1 MLTVFDGANGYP
13 VANDD
18 YYIRQLASGL
28 DEIVFNVSIRDP
40 IYKYIVE
47 EAKVR
52 DRDQNFYLIKQIDA
66 GDDSAKV
73 VAQIDI
79 DDFKRAMFEK
89 YTNDSATVYN
99 TVLGVLPTGW
109 SCIDYSG
116 VIIRRT
122 IPTSDTTT
130 DYNVTAWE
138 VLQACCNTYKVRFRF
153 DNVNKIVTIVNP
165 ASYENMGAFATRDL
179 NLKALNYKGKSNDFI
194 TRLYAEGADGLT
206 FADING
212 GKNYIDNNTYSDKI
226 ISTYW
231 KDERYTDAQSLLDD
245 ATAKLAEMAQPTRS
259 YDCDVLDLAS
269 TNPDMY
275 GFEDFALFNV
285 ITLID
290 DAQERRLNYQIVEKW
305 IYPYYPVNNKVVLS
319 SETPKIQTQVA
330 TLIDAINSPVSAF
343 QQIMQSAIANS
354 TALITGNKGGYV
366 VLHDSNGDGVPDEIL
381 IMDTPDIETATK
393 VWRWNEN
400 GLGYS
405 NTGYNGTFGLAMTI
419 DGAIVADYITAGTLN
434 GAIVRAGTIDANAL
448 SVSAQED
455 IGAIHNYLP
464 YDLLTNSDRMTL
476 YRKLSPSGARI
487 NLVDK
492 VIDGVTKR
500 CINLDG
506 TNMTHYNTD
515 SAIVYTDLLGEI
527 PLHIKCHF
535 VTAQTVTLNSDY
547 VFLHYYT
554 SSNGQSWGGASII
567 TYPSGTTFNA
577 NEVYTIDFEYTPW
590 EVNIQYQSRFEFD
603 FLKDVSI
610 FIYDL
615 EITSTEYKQA
625 QLQYTSNGLYSLVQ
639 AGSII
644 SSINQSAESVS
655 INANKINLTGD
666 LTLRGQFTAYD
677 PNDATTYIDMTSG
690 KIKVVD
696 NNDIIFTIATSS
708 LISNQAGIY
717 FGDPE
722 DSSQLAE
729 HTHINIDQVTAP
741 NILAYSTGDYDDFS
755 SPSTAT
761 TSFISEATAR
771 FHGGVIVDSDPD
783 QTGGVTI
790 VNSFSNAT
798 RFYGTVYNSSGGTV
812 FVSDKRKKRS
822 IKDLALNKAKSF
834 IMGLKPREFKFIK
847 DISTSDRKHHGFIAQ
862 EVKEAMGEDW
872 GLYIEDKEQD
882 FIGLRYDEI
891 IADLVKVVQD
901 QEKRIETL
909 ERKLKNDKSNN

>member
-79 DDFKRAMFEK
+79 DDFKRAMYEK
-89 YTNDSATVYN
+89 YTNNSATVYN

-109 SCIDYSG
+109 SCIDHSG

-212 GKNYIDNNTYSDKI
+212 GKNYVDNNTYSDKI

-231 KDERYTDAQSLLDD
+231 KDERYTDAQSLLED

-305 IYPYYPVNNKVVLS
+305 IYPYYPVNNKVVLN

-343 QQIMQSAIANS
+343 QQIIQSAIANS

-381 IMDTPDIETATK
+381 IMDTPDIATATK

-434 GAIVRAGTIDANAL
+434 GAVVRAGTIEANAL
-448 SVSAQED
+448 SVNAQKEFNLV
-455 IGAIHNYLP
+455 HNYLP
-464 YDLLTNSDRMTL
+464 YDIFSNIARWENEYPLTVPNPQFVT
-476 YRKLSPSGARI
+476 
-487 NLVDK
+487 
-492 VIDGVTKR
+492 IDGETYLEV
-500 CINLDG
+500 DG
-506 TNMTHYNTD
+506 TQLSSYSSAYEIKVDSDVLGKPKMHIKLVCRFDRQYTPQEYQYIVRYHFKATDGYNYGAYTTAWLEKNRTYEANTD
-515 SAIVYTDLLGEI
+515 YTIEVNETPSYLISGN
-527 PLHIKCHF
+527 
-535 VTAQTVTLNSDY
+535 A
-547 VFLHYYT
+547 YYT
-554 SSNGQSWGGASII
+554 IVFQPQVKMYIKVFEVTSSENVYNNASMSI
-567 TYPSGTTFNA
+567 T
-577 NEVYTIDFEYTPW
+577 E
-590 EVNIQYQSRFEFD
+590 
-603 FLKDVSI
+603 
-610 FIYDL
+610 
-615 EITSTEYKQA
+615 
-625 QLQYTSNGLYSLVQ
+625 NGLSATVQ
-639 AGSII
+639 RGNVI
-644 SSINQSAESVS
+644 SCINQSAEQVEISAS
-655 INANKINLTGD
+655 KINLTGD
-666 LTLRGQFTAYD
+666 LSLRGDFTSYK
-677 PNDATTYIDMTSG
+677 PNDDTTKVFLDSG
-690 KIKVVD
+690 NLTFYNAGAEV
-696 NNDIIFTIATSS
+696 FSIAASA
-708 LISNQAGIY
+708 LYGNYAGIF
-717 FGDPE
+717 FGDPDDGQTWGRYTTINQE
-722 DSSQLAE
+722 MVIAPTLYARKDGTHQPAGGFGGDALIEGSLAVYGAS
-729 HTHINIDQVTAP
+729 NF
-741 NILAYSTGDYDDFS
+741 YS
-755 SPSTAT
+755 
-761 TSFISEATAR
+761 
-771 FHGGVIVDSDPD
+771 
-783 QTGGVTI
+783 
-790 VNSFSNAT
+790 N
-798 RFYGTVYNSSGGTV
+798 VYNSGGGVV
-812 FVSDKRKKRS
+812 FVSDRRKKRS
-822 IKDLALNKAKSF
+822 IKDLAIKKAKSF
-834 IMGLKPREFKFIK
+834 IMGLKPREFKFTK

-872 GLYIEDKEQD
+872 GLYIEDAEQD